1 MKNIILFD
9 DKTTR
14 DNLLPLTFTRP
25 TALLRFGISTIQ
37 EKWMRAIPGAYSF
50 LTIDYLRAKYP
61 VNITPDNIFIAGHIC
76 PNESLIG
83 AINNLSQGEA
93 IIDAK
98 GNILAARGSI
108 EDFNNRASL
117 HATSIEQSPLAINML
132 YDIFVLN
139 DTALLQDFATITAG
153 RKSQPLSNTNTVVGN
168 PLFADGTPKIF
179 IEEGATVEA
188 AILNVNKGPIYIG
201 KEAEIM
207 EGSCIRGPFA
217 LCESA
222 VVNMGARIYGATTIG
237 PHCKVGGEVNN
248 VVMIGFSNKAHD
260 GFLGNAVIGE
270 WCNLGG
276 GTTASN
282 LKNDYTEIKLWNY
295 PAHRFLRTGLQF
307 CGLIMGDHS
316 KAGVNCMFNTATV
329 VGVGVNIHGSGFP
342 RNFVASFSEGSSAGF
357 TDVSLN
363 KFFDIAHRMM
373 ARRNIELTD
382 IDQQIFQAI
391 YNIADTYK

>member
-61 VNITPDNIFIAGHIC
+61 VNITPDNIFIAGYIC

-139 DTALLQDFATITAG
+139 DTALLQDFAAITAG

-201 KEAEIM
+201 KDAEIM

-217 LCESA
+217 LCENA
-222 VVNMGARIYGATTIG
+222 VVNMGARIYGATTI
-237 PHCKVGGEVNN
+237 
-248 VVMIGFSNKAHD
+248 
-260 GFLGNAVIGE
+260 
-270 WCNLGG
+270 
-276 GTTASN
+276 
-282 LKNDYTEIKLWNY
+282 
-295 PAHRFLRTGLQF
+295 
-307 CGLIMGDHS
+307 
-316 KAGVNCMFNTATV
+316 
-329 VGVGVNIHGSGFP
+329 
-342 RNFVASFSEGSSAGF
+342 
-357 TDVSLN
+357 
-363 KFFDIAHRMM
+363 
-373 ARRNIELTD
+373 
-382 IDQQIFQAI
+382 
-391 YNIADTYK
+391 